1 MEIVFFIVGLLF
13 AGIGG
18 YMLWDARRFARGAV
32 KGEGLVIGFAVN
44 ERRGKSGNRTTYSP
58 VIRYRYQG
66 EDYEFTGRIGSSHVR
81 RSIGDPAAILISPDD
96 PADARLDGP
105 GMQIFGG
112 VFLVLGLGTMAVFF
126 AVFDFS
132 LLSLVI
138 AGGVI
143 AILAFQVK
151 AKLRRHDI
159 HGLEDMKSALAAAGQ
174 GRRPAAPGSA
184 GEKSRPIIT
193 DPEVFGSRRKRNK
206 TPAWVLALILLIGL
220 GVLVGG
226 GYVAKQRAGFL
237 SEARPAVGEVI
248 DFNRRTSTSDGKTKT
263 TWYPIVRYRP
273 AGRDAPVTFQ
283 HDTGSSA
290 PAYRRGESVTVLYTP
305 GDPDQAII
313 DEGLMNWLGPG
324 IMILVGGVFTL
335 AGGLG
340 VRSRLKQRRREPED
354 VELEF

>member
-13 AGIGG
+13 AGIGS
-18 YMLWDARRFARGAV
+18 YMLWDTRRFARKAV

-44 ERRGKSGNRTTYSP
+44 ERHGKSGKRMTYSP
-58 VIRYRYQG
+58 VIRYRHQG
-66 EDYEFTGRIGSSHVR
+66 EDYEFTGRIGSSDVK
-81 RSIGDPAAILISPDD
+81 RSIGDTAAILISPDD

-105 GMQIFGG
+105 GMLIFGG

-126 AVFDFS
+126 SVFDFS

-143 AILAFQVK
+143 VALAFQAK
-151 AKLRRHDI
+151 SKLRKHDI
-159 HGLEDMKSALAAAGQ
+159 HGLEDMKNAVAAAGQ
-174 GRRPAAPGSA
+174 GRSPETA
-184 GEKSRPIIT
+184 GGAGKESRTVIT
-193 DPEVFGSRRKRNK
+193 DPEVFVSLRKKHK
-206 TPAWVLALILLIGL
+206 TPGWVLVLFLLIGL

-226 GYVAKQRAGFL
+226 GYVAKQRAEFL
-237 SEARPAVGEVI
+237 SEARPAAGEVI
-248 DFNRRTSTSDGKTKT
+248 DFNRRTSTSDGKTET
-263 TWYPIVRYRP
+263 TWYPVVRYQP
-273 AGRDAPVTFQ
+273 SGRTAPVSFQ
-283 HDTGSSA
+283 HDTGSSS

-305 GDPDQAII
+305 GDPEEAII

-324 IMILVGGVFTL
+324 LMILLGGVFTL

-340 VRSRLKQRRREPED
+340 VRSRLKQRRREPEE